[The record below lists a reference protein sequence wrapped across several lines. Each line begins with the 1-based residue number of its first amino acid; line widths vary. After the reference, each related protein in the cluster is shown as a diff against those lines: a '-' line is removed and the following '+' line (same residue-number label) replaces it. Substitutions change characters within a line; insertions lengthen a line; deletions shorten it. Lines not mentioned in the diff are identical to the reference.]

1 MAYDETGGC
10 EREKFGFS
18 VENVRFLKPGDKSRC
33 TYAYLAACL
42 SCKAGGFCAFAQG
55 PIVFAYYPAY
65 SRWECPGFIREKAG
79 TPGGV

>member
-18 VENVRFLKPGDKSRC
+18 VENVRFMKPGDKSRC

-55 PIVFAYYPAY
+55 LIVFALL
-65 SRWECPGFIREKAG
+65 PGVLEMGMSGFY
-79 TPGGV
+79 